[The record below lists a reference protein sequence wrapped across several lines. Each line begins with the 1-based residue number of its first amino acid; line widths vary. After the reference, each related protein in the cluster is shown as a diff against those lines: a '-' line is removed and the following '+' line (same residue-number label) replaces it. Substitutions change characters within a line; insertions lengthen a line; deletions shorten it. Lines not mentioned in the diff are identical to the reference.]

1 MLEKI
6 QEFISSIPKP
16 VLIGVGLLVIVLA
29 FFLWKKFSSRD
40 SENEVVRG
48 AEQAAMFAE
57 NVQRGL
63 DNEDTPLMSTVTPG
77 YAKEVQEGLSDL
89 ETTPVVAATAQD
101 EEDSDSD
108 LDDYE

>member
-6 QEFISSIPKP
+6 QDFISSVPKP

-29 FFLWKKFSSRD
+29 FFLWKKFSSKD
-40 SENEVVRG
+40 SENEAVRG
-48 AEQAAMFAE
+48 AEQAAMYAE
-57 NVQRGL
+57 NVSRGL
-63 DNEDTPLMSTVTPG
+63 DNETTPLMSTVTPE
-77 YAKEVQEGLSDL
+77 YAKEVQTGLGDN
-89 ETTPVVAATAQD
+89 ETSVVAATAQD